1 MTKLFEKYDNILT
14 ISNCLTESDLIALK
28 SRISGNQ
35 ASLTDDEVI
44 NLRDRLNHGECEYNI
59 TQEHSDKGME
69 YLLRKCFKVNGQRR
83 NTTQL
88 DNMPDMFFLAIKD
101 FNYFT
106 FGGFECL
113 DFNPYNNRMFYM
125 PVWRIHTNS
134 GETFDYCMDSGL
146 NFLYIGSSDFKNR
159 LSLIG

>member
-1 MTKLFEKYDNILT
+1 MTKLFDKYNNLLT
-14 ISNCLTESDLIALK
+14 RSNCLTESDLIALK

-44 NLRDRLNHGECEYNI
+44 NLRERLEDEGCKYNI

-69 YLLRKCFKVNGQRR
+69 YLLRKCFKNNGQRR
-83 NTTQL
+83 HTAQL
-88 DNMPDMFFLAIKD
+88 EDMPDTFFIAIKD
-101 FNYFT
+101 FKHFT
-106 FGGFECL
+106 FVGFECL
-113 DFNPYNNRMFYM
+113 DVNPYNKHRFYM

-146 NFLYIGSSDFKNR
+146 KFRYIDSSDFKNG
-159 LSLIG
+159 LSLVG